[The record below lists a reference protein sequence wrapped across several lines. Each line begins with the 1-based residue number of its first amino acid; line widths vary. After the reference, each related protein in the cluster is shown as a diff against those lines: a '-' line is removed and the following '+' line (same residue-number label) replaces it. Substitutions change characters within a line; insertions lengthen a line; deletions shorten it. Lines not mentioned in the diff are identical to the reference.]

1 MGSNW
6 TGKWAG
12 GRIREVQGRQIWCIQ
27 RRYGGR
33 RYDFALEA
41 KSETE
46 ALAELALFDRN
57 PLAYRTR
64 RQLALAQ
71 VDDAP
76 VRCDQV
82 TVAAFLAHLE
92 REGRVKR
99 YRHDVRNYLA
109 QWAGKLAGRD
119 LRGLDGRVLR
129 SALGGWPTARKLRII
144 TIKSFC
150 SWLRAEGHLTSGNDP
165 ARDLKVP
172 APRPEKVIRPKG
184 YPADLVE
191 RL

>member
-6 TGKWAG
+6 T
-12 GRIREVQGRQIWCIQ
+12 
-27 RRYGGR
+27 
-33 RYDFALEA
+33 
-41 KSETE
+41 
-46 ALAELALFDRN
+46 ELALFERN

-76 VRCDQV
+76 VHCDQV
-82 TVAAFLAHLE
+82 MVAAFLAHLE

-99 YRHDVRNYLA
+99 YRHDMRNYLA

-129 SALGGWPTARKLRII
+129 SALGARRLAHG
-144 TIKSFC
+144 
-150 SWLRAEGHLTSGNDP
+150 AEAPHH
-165 ARDLKVP
+165 RDQVVL
-172 APRPEKVIRPKG
+172 
-184 YPADLVE
+184 
-191 RL
+191 